1 MNRKI
6 NLDDLHKVEATS
18 VIPLA
23 QHASDVVQAI
33 IKVKSADY
41 VPKCVRLRASMS
53 PHIFTGEFKH
63 GDLESLEKDPKVES
77 VSISKELKS
86 PE

>member
-1 MNRKI
+1 MKRKI

-33 IKVKSADY
+33 IKVKNAGY
-41 VPKCVRLRASMS
+41 VPRYVHLRTSVS
-53 PHIFTGEFKH
+53 PHIFTAEFKY

-77 VSISKELKS
+77 VSIRKKLKS
-86 PE
+86 AE